1 MDVRTAA
8 VSAKPAH
15 LRRTALALAAVSLAG
30 GLLTACGSSTPTAAG
45 SPGSSSPSAASDATP
60 GPGTAAPGSPTATPS
75 GGADTGAQSSPT
87 PGTGQPT
94 SPGIAVG
101 EHPPTAV
108 RIPVTGYRQDS
119 PTQLTVFYVAGV
131 CDKYGVRL
139 EEDAPPTVK
148 LRIVIT
154 RTATP
159 GQACP
164 QLMKEQQ
171 ATVTL
176 PRPMNGGGVVDTAT
190 GDQVP
195 VQTDGVGVGGPR

>member
-1 MDVRTAA
+1 MDDRTAA
-8 VSAKPAH
+8 VSAKPSHA
-15 LRRTALALAAVSLAG
+15 RRTVLALAAASLAA
-30 GLLTACGSSTPTAAG
+30 GLLTACGSSGTPAIATGSGPAA
-45 SPGSSSPSAASDATP
+45 ATDATP
-60 GPGTAAPGSPTATPS
+60 GPGTAAPDSPSATPS
-75 GGADTGAQSSPT
+75 AGTGSSPQSS
-87 PGTGQPT
+87 PT

-108 RIPVTGYRQDS
+108 KIPVTGYRQDS
-119 PTQLTVFYVAGV
+119 PTQLTVFYTAGV

-148 LRIVIT
+148 LRIVVT
-154 RTATP
+154 KTAEP
-159 GQACP
+159 GKACP
-164 QLMKEQQ
+164 QLMKEQE

-195 VQTDGVGVGGPR
+195 PQTGGVGAGGPR

>member
-1 MDVRTAA
+1 MDDRTAA
-8 VSAKPAH
+8 VSAKPSHA
-15 LRRTALALAAVSLAG
+15 RRTVLALAAASLAA
-30 GLLTACGSSTPTAAG
+30 GLLTACGSSGTPAIATGSGPTAAT
-45 SPGSSSPSAASDATP
+45 DATP
-60 GPGTAAPGSPTATPS
+60 GPGTAAPDSPSATPS
-75 GGADTGAQSSPT
+75 AGTGSSPQSS
-87 PGTGQPT
+87 PT

-108 RIPVTGYRQDS
+108 KIPVTGYRQDS
-119 PTQLTVFYVAGV
+119 PTQLTVFYTAGV

-148 LRIVIT
+148 LRIVVT
-154 RTATP
+154 KTAEP
-159 GQACP
+159 GKACP
-164 QLMKEQQ
+164 QLMKEQE

-195 VQTDGVGVGGPR
+195 PQTGGVGAGGPR

>member
-8 VSAKPAH
+8 VSAKPSH
-15 LRRTALALAAVSLAG
+15 LRRTALALAAASLAA
-30 GLLTACGSSTPTAAG
+30 GLLTACGSSGSTSPAAPSPTVG
-45 SPGSSSPSAASDATP
+45 TDAP
-60 GPGTAAPGSPTATPS
+60 PAPGTAAPDSPSATPS
-75 GGADTGAQSSPT
+75 PAASTGTGAGAG
-87 PGTGQPT
+87 PGAQPSPT

-108 RIPVTGYRQDS
+108 KIPVTGYRQDS
-119 PTQLTVFYVAGV
+119 PTQLTVFYLAGV

-139 EEDAPPTVK
+139 EEDTPPTVK
-148 LRIVIT
+148 LRIVVT
-154 RTATP
+154 RTAEP

-164 QLMKEQQ
+164 QVIKEQQ

-176 PRPMNGGGVVDTAT
+176 TRPMNSGGVVDTAT

-195 VQTDGVGVGGPR
+195 PQSAGAGVGGPR